1 VRVAAPSKEESL
13 HMLNKHTSHGRS
25 HFVTAMT
32 AMTAQFVAKRSLNT
46 RLHAEKRNLTLVP

>member
-1 VRVAAPSKEESL
+1 VAAPSKEESL